1 MQANFRANSVYSWCI
16 TQCMYVYNGYSYVPL
31 YSRGRLMRFK
41 VAWNLIMSN
50 PEISRVHRMADQKFR
65 LNDHSIN
72 RVIHR
77 FVERTMNFYFVD
89 KFSVKTK
96 FLVLMIWF
104 LYSYLDI
111 NLRLRLCW
119 KKRHDDFVIWDIII
133 IFNNYNEIIQDIIL
147 HNFNFIFYI
156 YNDFQIFIQ
165 INKIWVIYLFFLLF
179 II

>member
-1 MQANFRANSVYSWCI
+1 
-16 TQCMYVYNGYSYVPL
+16 
-31 YSRGRLMRFK
+31 MRFK

-96 FLVLMIWF
+96 FLVLMNWF

-111 NLRLRLCW
+111 NLRLRLC
-119 KKRHDDFVIWDIII
+119 
-133 IFNNYNEIIQDIIL
+133 
-147 HNFNFIFYI
+147 
-156 YNDFQIFIQ
+156 
-165 INKIWVIYLFFLLF
+165 
-179 II
+179 